1 MESLFP
7 YHGAKKM
14 SQVQEISI
22 QLDGISNVL
31 KTRRFRVPAYQR
43 SYAWETEHVESLLH
57 DINDAIRGK
66 EKEYFLGSVVV
77 TGPVE
82 RRYEVVDGQ
91 QRLTTVSLLI
101 AAIRD
106 RFRDENDTEAETSI
120 RNDFLANVDRKTKE
134 REPKLILNEVDNEL
148 YQELIEEKG
157 EIDLSKY
164 PRQSHKR
171 LLNAANTMRSY
182 IDEVCERSAD
192 PEETLHEWLDYLES
206 ALKVI
211 LVIAP
216 DDSNAFVIFE
226 TLNDRGLELAISDLL
241 KNYLFHRS
249 GDKIDE
255 TKNRWLTMVAT
266 LESASDD
273 PLVVTY
279 LRHFAMSKY
288 GLVREKDLFGII
300 KKKITNKKLALQFST
315 ELSNTARIYAGL
327 LNTDNEIW
335 QKYDVSTREA
345 ISAFNLLGM
354 MQVRPLL
361 LAILDQFEPKKVS
374 IAFKRLIA
382 VAVRFQIVG
391 GAGGGTLER
400 IYSDAA
406 KGVSEGTL
414 TSIEKILGVFTTLPT
429 DAAFISA
436 FSVATVSKQAL
447 ARYYLRMLESA
458 LRGGYAELVPNEDTA
473 RVNLEHVLPVTP
485 SAGWLESWTVDDA
498 KAYHRRLGN
507 MAILASKI
515 NSTIGNDEFDV
526 KRTVLANSKFELTK
540 TIADYEKWDISAIE
554 SRQLKMAELAAKVW
568 SLRG

>member
-1 MESLFP
+1 
-7 YHGAKKM
+7 M

-57 DINDAIRGK
+57 DIDDAIRGK
-66 EKEYFLGSVVV
+66 EKEYFLGSIVV

-101 AAIRD
+101 SAIRD
-106 RFRDENDTEAETSI
+106 KFRDDGDTEAETSI

-148 YQELIEEKG
+148 YQDLIEESVKL
-157 EIDLSKY
+157 ETSRF

-171 LLNAANTMRSY
+171 LLKAAATMRQY
-182 IDEVCERSAD
+182 IDEVCEKSPE

-211 LVIAP
+211 LVVAP

-241 KNYLFHRS
+241 KNYLFHKS
-249 GDKIDE
+249 GDKIEE
-255 TKNRWLTMVAT
+255 TKNRWLTLVAT

-288 GLVREKDLFGII
+288 GLVREKDLFGLI
-300 KKKITNKKLALQFST
+300 KKKVTNKKLALQFST
-315 ELSNTARIYAGL
+315 ELSNTVKIYAGL
-327 LNTDNEIW
+327 LNTDHEIW
-335 QKYDVSTREA
+335 QKYDASTRESIA
-345 ISAFNLLGM
+345 AFNMLGM
-354 MQVRPLL
+354 QQVRPLL
-361 LAILDQFEPKKVS
+361 LAIIDKFEPKKVS
-374 IAFKRLIA
+374 IAFRKLVA

-391 GAGGGTLER
+391 GTGGGTLER

-406 KGVSEGTL
+406 HGVSNGTL
-414 TSIEKILGVFTTLPT
+414 TSIEKILQVFTTLPT
-429 DAAFISA
+429 DAAFASA
-436 FSVATVSKQAL
+436 FSVATVSKTAL
-447 ARYYLRMLESA
+447 ARYYLRMLESGA
-458 LRGGYAELVPNEDTA
+458 QGGAGEFVPNADTA
-473 RVNLEHVLPVTP
+473 TVNLEHVLPVTP
-485 SAGWLESWTVDDA
+485 AGKWLSDWASDDM
-498 KAYHRRLGN
+498 KAYQRRLGN
-507 MAILASKI
+507 MAILSSKI
-515 NSTIGNDEFDV
+515 NSTIGNEDF
-526 KRTVLANSKFELTK
+526 STK
-540 TIADYEKWDISAIE
+540 K
-554 SRQLKMAELAAKVW
+554 AELAKSSFLLTKEIAKFNSWDVISIETRQAKMADLAVKVW
-568 SLRG
+568 SIKR

>member
-1 MESLFP
+1 
-7 YHGAKKM
+7 M
-14 SQVQEISI
+14 SQVQEITI

-82 RRYEVVDGQ
+82 RRFEVVDGQ

-101 AAIRD
+101 SAIRD
-106 RFRDENDTEAETSI
+106 RFRDENDVEAETSI

-148 YQELIEEKG
+148 YQELIEQRN
-157 EIDLSKY
+157 EIDISRY
-164 PRQSHKR
+164 QRQSHKR
-171 LLNAANTMRSY
+171 LISAADTMRNY
-182 IDEVCERSAD
+182 IDSVCEHSPD
-192 PEETLHEWLDYLES
+192 SEETLHEWLDYLES

-211 LVIAP
+211 LVVAP

-249 GDKIDE
+249 GDKIEE

-288 GLVREKDLFGII
+288 GLVREKELFGII
-300 KKKITNKKLALQFST
+300 KKKVTNKKLALQFST
-315 ELSNTARIYAGL
+315 ELSNTVKIYAGL
-327 LNTDNEIW
+327 LNTDHEIW
-335 QKYDVSTREA
+335 TKYDISTREA
-345 ISAFNLLGM
+345 ISAFNMLGM
-354 MQVRPLL
+354 VQVRPLL
-361 LAILDQFEPKKVS
+361 LAILDKFEPKKVS
-374 IAFKRLIA
+374 IAFKRLIS

-406 KGVSEGTL
+406 KGVSDGSI
-414 TSIEKILGVFTTLPT
+414 TSIEKILAVFTTLPT
-429 DAAFISA
+429 DSAFIAA

-447 ARYYLRMLESA
+447 ARYYLRMLESGIE
-458 LRGGYAELVPNEDTA
+458 GGSGELIPNGNTA
-473 RVNLEHVLPVTP
+473 QVNLEHVLPVTP
-485 SAGWLESWTVDDA
+485 SEKWLKEWSADDA
-498 KAYHRRLGN
+498 KAYQRRLGN
-507 MAILASKI
+507 MAILSSKI
-515 NSTIGNDEFDV
+515 NSTIGNDDFMAKKNE
-526 KRTVLANSKFELTK
+526 LAKSSFQFTK
-540 TIADYEKWDISAIE
+540 SIADFDIWNIEAIE
-554 SRQLKMAELAAKVW
+554 SRQVHMAEIAAKVW
-568 SLRG
+568 SIRG

>member
-1 MESLFP
+1 
-7 YHGAKKM
+7 M

-43 SYAWETEHVESLLH
+43 SYAWEAEHVEALLA
-57 DINDAIRGK
+57 DVNDAIKSK
-66 EKEYFLGSVVV
+66 EKEYFLGSIVV
-77 TGPVE
+77 TGPVD

-101 AAIRD
+101 SAIRD
-106 RFRDENDTEAETSI
+106 RFREEGDNEAETSI

-134 REPKLILNEVDNEL
+134 REPKLALNEVDNEL
-148 YQELIEEKG
+148 YQELIEDKSAIEP
-157 EIDLSKY
+157 SRY

-171 LLNAANTMRSY
+171 LIASAECMRKY
-182 IDEVCERSAD
+182 IDELCVQSPD
-192 PEETLHEWLDYLES
+192 SEETLHEWLDYLETN
-206 ALKVI
+206 LKVI

-249 GDKIDE
+249 GDKIEE

-288 GLVREKDLFGII
+288 GLVREKELFGII
-300 KKKITNKKLALQFST
+300 KRKVTSKKLALQFST
-315 ELSNTARIYAGL
+315 ELSNTARTYAGL
-327 LNTDNEIW
+327 INTDHDLWSE
-335 QKYDVSTREA
+335 YDVATREA
-345 ISAFNLLGM
+345 VYALNLLGM
-354 MQVRPLL
+354 VQVRPLL
-361 LAILDQFEPKKVS
+361 LAILDKFDPKKAS
-374 IAFKRLIA
+374 AAFKKLVA

-406 KGVSEGTL
+406 RGVSEGKL
-414 TSIEKILGVFTTLPT
+414 NSIDEILKGFSTLPT
-429 DAAFISA
+429 DSAFIAAFAVVSI
-436 FSVATVSKQAL
+436 SKQSL
-447 ARYYLRMLESA
+447 ARYYLRMLESGVPGA
-458 LRGGYAELVPNEDTA
+458 SGELVPSTDA
-473 RVNLEHVLPVTP
+473 GQVNLEHVLPINP
-485 SAGWLESWTVDDA
+485 SEKWLKTWFADDA
-498 KAYHRRLGN
+498 KAYQRRLGN
-507 MAILASKI
+507 LAIMAAKM
-515 NSTIGNDEFDV
+515 NSTIGNADFETKKVELSKSAFHFTKMIGGDDAWDE
-526 KRTVLANSKFELTK
+526 T
-540 TIADYEKWDISAIE
+540 AIE
-554 SRQLKMAELAAKVW
+554 RRQAAMAEVASKVW
-568 SLRG
+568 SIRG